1 MTDNHDAR
9 RHVGTSARIDRRGFL
24 QLGIAGGFASVV
36 AACGWD
42 GGSGV
47 RPLLLDVSRVNDWV
61 GEKILFSKNRLA
73 PDYPIAQRTAQLP
86 SYFISPT
93 MPMLQDPKSWRLQV
107 GGLVRTPLTLSLDD
121 LQAMPGTTYTV
132 KHHCVEGW
140 SAIATWHGVPVSA
153 VAARCGMLPQARYV
167 RLGLGER
174 DASADD
180 SCLRHERQCV
190 APVARRA
197 VAPVLAHEA
206 GLQDDEV
213 PRVGDVHGRAAR
225 RVLGGS
231 GVSVVWRRVIEP
243 FSRCAPGRRAS
254 PTRWGSG
261 LPASWPS
268 PAR

>member
-1 MTDNHDAR
+1 MGWRERSEALATGCQPGERLGGRENTLLEKPAGTGLPDCSAHCAAPELLHLTHDADAP
-9 RHVGTSARIDRRGFL
+9 GPE
-24 QLGIAGGFASVV
+24 VV
-36 AACGWD
+36 AAAGRRAGTYSAHAVARRLAGD
-42 GGSGV
+42 AGDDVHGEAPLRRRMERDRHVARRTGV
-47 RPLLLDVSRVNDWV
+47 RRRRAVRDAAAGAVRALR
-61 GEKILFSKNRLA
+61 
-73 PDYPIAQRTAQLP
+73 
-86 SYFISPT
+86 
-93 MPMLQDPKSWRLQV
+93 
-107 GGLVRTPLTLSLDD
+107 LVRLGL
-121 LQAMPGTTYTV
+121 Y
-132 KHHCVEGW
+132 E
-140 SAIATWHGVPVSA
+140 
-153 VAARCGMLPQARYV
+153 

-180 SCLRHERQCV
+180 SRLRHGRQWC

-225 RVLGGS
+225 RGLGGS

-243 FSRCAPGRRAS
+243 FSRCAPARRAS